1 MSNFLAL
8 ATVTATL
15 QRLLQ
20 AAVQEDV
27 DGASVTTV
35 RPDGSSE
42 GLPTVGM
49 NVYLYQVTPNAAW
62 RNHDLPT
69 RNRGGSLVQR
79 PTMALDLHFL
89 LTFYGDE
96 STFESQRVMG
106 SALRALL
113 TRPVLSRAMVEETVA
128 AARASDPDHPLSDSD
143 LADSV
148 ESLKLTPV
156 PLTLEE
162 LSRLWSVF
170 FQTPYTLSMAYTG
183 TVVLLESEE
192 RPGRPLPVR
201 ERQIGVFPF
210 QRAILDAAVSPLGEL
225 EPVEMGGE
233 LLLQGNGLAGP
244 VARVRVGPADLLP
257 VEGSVTASSLRVLL
271 TPPTL
276 RAGVQAVQVVYHG
289 GATST
294 VVPVVLR
301 PVIGLAGGV
310 TPSSIPVS
318 LDPPVGRRQA
328 VRLFLNELGAPPDR
342 DPRAHVFDA
351 PPDNGIP
358 EGAPDA
364 VGVVTFAIEDV
375 EPGSYLVRVE
385 VAGAES
391 VPLVDDVE
399 GSPTFGRYVAPMVT
413 VP

>member
-8 ATVTATL
+8 ATVTASL

-42 GLPTVGM
+42 GLPETGA
-49 NVYLYQVTPNAAW
+49 NLYLYQVTPNASW

-69 RNRGGSLVQR
+69 RSRGGSLVQR
-79 PTMALDLHFL
+79 PTMALDLHYL

-96 STFESQRVMG
+96 STYESQRVMG

-113 TRPVLSRAMVEETVA
+113 THPVLTRAMVEETVA
-128 AARASDPDHPLSDSD
+128 AARASDPDHPLASSD
-143 LADSV
+143 LAAAV
-148 ESLKLTPV
+148 ESVKLSPV

-192 RPGRPLPVR
+192 TPGRPLPVR
-201 ERQIGVFPF
+201 ERRIGVFPF
-210 QRAILDAAVSPLGEL
+210 QRAILEAAVSPLGEL

-233 LLLQGNGLAGP
+233 LLLRGTGLAGA
-244 VARVRVGPADLLP
+244 VARVRVGPADLVP
-257 VEGSVTASSLRVLL
+257 VEGSVTATSLRVLL

-276 RAGVQAVQVVYHG
+276 RAGIQAVQVVYHN

-294 VVPVVLR
+294 VVPAVLR
-301 PVIGLAGGV
+301 PVIAVGGGV
-310 TPSSIPVS
+310 TSSAVPVS
-318 LDPPVGRRQA
+318 LDPPVGRRQP
-328 VRLFLNELGAPPDR
+328 VRLFLNELGAPAGR
-342 DPRAHVFDA
+342 EPRAHVFDA

-364 VGVVTFAIEDV
+364 VGVVVFPISGV

-391 VPLVDDVE
+391 VPGVDLVE
-399 GSPTFGRYVAPMVT
+399 GSPTFGRYTTPAVT
-413 VP
+413 IP

>member
-8 ATVTATL
+8 ATVTASL

-42 GLPTVGM
+42 GLPEVGA
-49 NVYLYQVTPNAAW
+49 NLYLYQVTPNASW

-69 RNRGGSLVQR
+69 RSRGGSLVQR
-79 PTMALDLHFL
+79 PTMALDLHYL
-89 LTFYGDE
+89 LTFYGDD
-96 STFESQRVMG
+96 STYQSQRVMG

-113 TRPVLSRAMVEETVA
+113 THPVLTRAMVEETVA
-128 AARASDPDHPLSDSD
+128 AARASDPDHPLAASD
-143 LADSV
+143 LAASV
-148 ESLKLTPV
+148 ESVKLSPV

-192 RPGRPLPVR
+192 TPGRPLPVR
-201 ERQIGVFPF
+201 ERRIGVFPF
-210 QRAILDAAVSPLGEL
+210 QRAVLEAAVSPLGDL

-233 LLLQGNGLAGP
+233 LLLRGTGLGGP
-244 VARVRVGPADLLP
+244 VARVRVGPADLVP
-257 VEGSVTASSLRVLL
+257 VEGSVTGTSLRVLL

-276 RAGVQAVQVVYHG
+276 RAGIQAVQVVYHN

-301 PVIGLAGGV
+301 PVIGVGAGV
-310 TPSSIPVS
+310 TSSALPVS
-318 LDPPVGRRQA
+318 LDPPVGRRQT
-328 VRLFLNELGAPPDR
+328 VRLFLNELGAPADR
-342 DPRAHVFDA
+342 EPRAHVFDA

-364 VGVVTFAIEDV
+364 VGVITFPISGV

-391 VPLVDDVE
+391 VPGVDLVE
-399 GSPTFGRYVAPMVT
+399 GSPTFGRYTTPSVT
-413 VP
+413 IP